1 MTILRT
7 PSHTSGVIPAVAVR
21 GFVATFNTTPTLGGN
36 FVAPSTISR
45 QAQEAFAK
53 FSRAAST
60 SPLPEP
66 TDIEARKTVQAAV
79 EKKRAEAN
87 ATYEGM
93 WHIFQVFNHDLP
105 ESNLVRKK
113 VSTFLSQHFGNW
125 LATTRRNNWTWY
137 QSAGHQTKKGRA
149 MQSRNWPG
157 GGAVKHSQRRRRAFP
172 GFVVMALLMQIVTIQ
187 VEAADTRVR
196 PNIVVVLVDDLRW
209 DDIGCAGHPFVRTPQ
224 IDRIA
229 REGVRFRNA
238 FCTTPLCSPVRACL
252 LTGLHTHHH
261 GILDNINRSEQSH
274 RLKTFPQELQR
285 SGYTTA
291 YVGKW
296 HMGNDDTAR
305 PGFDRWVGI
314 KGQGTSFDP
323 VLNVDGE
330 RVKFTGHT
338 TDVLNRQAVDFIRG
352 KHSKPFCLYVAHKA
366 LHPELTQRD
375 DGSITDPKAAR
386 FLPARRHAE
395 LYADVAIPRR
405 LNVTD
410 TLQGKP
416 ALLRK
421 IEALPALSRATGT
434 SDETVRDRLR
444 MLAGVDDGV
453 GLLLDALKANGKLD
467 ETVFVFTSDHGYWYG
482 EHGLS
487 VERRLA
493 YEEALRI
500 PLLIRFPPLIRPGSI
515 VDEFALSIDLA
526 PTLLELAGTTS
537 RQRMDGHSLVPLL
550 KGPAADW
557 RSSFLV
563 QYNTDTVFPRVR
575 AMGYRAIRT
584 KRWKFIRYLE
594 LDGMDELYD
603 LQTDPYEMTNVVGL
617 EDSREVVKRLN
628 QELNALLD
636 DAG

>member
-1 MTILRT
+1 
-7 PSHTSGVIPAVAVR
+7 
-21 GFVATFNTTPTLGGN
+21 
-36 FVAPSTISR
+36 
-45 QAQEAFAK
+45 
-53 FSRAAST
+53 
-60 SPLPEP
+60 
-66 TDIEARKTVQAAV
+66 
-79 EKKRAEAN
+79 
-87 ATYEGM
+87 
-93 WHIFQVFNHDLP
+93 
-105 ESNLVRKK
+105 
-113 VSTFLSQHFGNW
+113 
-125 LATTRRNNWTWY
+125 
-137 QSAGHQTKKGRA
+137 
-149 MQSRNWPG
+149 MQSRNWLG
-157 GGAVKHSQRRRRAFP
+157 CGAIIRGQRCRRVSLTL
-172 GFVVMALLMQIVTIQ
+172 VVMALLVQGVTIQ
-187 VEAADTRVR
+187 VQAADTRVR

-209 DDIGCAGHPFVRTPQ
+209 DDIGCAGHPFVRTPH

-261 GILDNINRSEQSH
+261 GILDNVNRSEQSH

-338 TDVLNRQAVDFIRG
+338 TDVLNRQAVEFVRR
-352 KHSKPFCLYVAHKA
+352 KKSKPFCLYVAHKA

-386 FLPARRHAE
+386 FLPARRHSE
-395 LYADVAIPRR
+395 LYADAAIPRR

-421 IEALPALSRATGT
+421 IEGLPVLSRATGT

-453 GLLLDALKANGKLD
+453 GLLLDELKANGELD
-467 ETVFVFTSDHGYWYG
+467 KTVFVFTSDHGYWYG

-537 RQRMDGHSLVPLL
+537 SQRMDGRSVVPLL
-550 KGPAADW
+550 KGPPAADW
-557 RSSFLV
+557 RSSFLI
-563 QYNTDTVFPRVR
+563 QYNTDTVFPRVKT
-575 AMGYRAIRT
+575 MGYRAIRT

-603 LQTDPYEMTNVVGL
+603 LRADPYEMTNIVSR
-617 EDSREVVKRLN
+617 EDVREVVKRLN
-628 QELNALLD
+628 QELDALLD
-636 DAG
+636 DPG